1 MPGKLDYLI
10 TSDASIDLKAGFVV
24 RTADMSA
31 ARLAELGL
39 QADDALDASDHFIV
53 VGDLGLGDMLGS
65 APDSDEDGVDDFED
79 NCTYAEN
86 PNQGDFNGDGV
97 GDACSDTDGDGLS
110 DALEINVYG
119 TDPLAADTDEDGVND
134 GLELC
139 VCSALDLCPGDLTND
154 AVVSVADLLLLLGLF
169 GATC

>member
-1 MPGKLDYLI
+1 M
-10 TSDASIDLKAGFVV
+10 
-24 RTADMSA
+24 
-31 ARLAELGL
+31 GL

-86 PNQGDFNGDGV
+86 PDQGDFNGDGV

-119 TDPLAADTDEDGVND
+119 TDPLDADSDSDGVND
-134 GLELC
+134 GLSC
-139 VCSALDLCPGDLTND
+139 ASAARWICARATSPTMPWCGSRPAAVARTIRGDLLIKGRANELNRLD
-154 AVVSVADLLLLLGLF
+154 AFRCGDACHVHPSRPSRHIQ
-169 GATC
+169 